1 MSTQTHPTL
10 KFFQRIKT
18 HGHMDTIKSVT
29 ATGGNKLLIDLDAG
43 VNTYDCTVP
52 NAANVQIEFDYSLG
66 GYPGGGAHDP
76 LEVRSVGQSGTIIL
90 QNPADASSLSF
101 HSTTPIVGSI
111 MTPGGGNPSFSTGNG
126 VIHIITFTIFSRNV
140 DSNPYALINY
150 VGGFE
155 A

>member
-1 MSTQTHPTL
+1 MAKNSIN
-10 KFFQRIKT
+10 FYNEIKT
-18 HGHMDTIKSVT
+18 HGHKDNVVSVG
-29 ATGGNKLLIDLDAG
+29 ASSGNKLLINLDRGAN
-43 VNTYDCTVP
+43 VYDCAVP
-52 NAANVQIEFDYSLG
+52 NVANVQIEFDYD
-66 GYPGGGAHDP
+66 GAHDP
-76 LEVRSVGQSGTIIL
+76 LETRSVGMSGTIIL

-111 MTPGGGNPSFSTGNG
+111 MTPGGGNPSFNTDNG
-126 VIHIITFTIFSRNV
+126 HIAVITFTIFGRNV